1 MSKIYA
7 NPFSWGEPVKGS
19 HYVQRAND
27 QAFILDRIEAQF
39 QILLTGQRGTGKT
52 SLIKHILDKHPTSS
66 LHFDLPF
73 IVSRQGLIDLLTAG
87 LINSFPK
94 AEQDE
99 RLQAIREDP
108 ERSNLKILFDVW
120 YDLVKASNKTFVI
133 VWDEFQHLAKFKADI
148 IGELKRALKGRRG
161 IVHLFVSH
169 RKDILQSAFGQ
180 GSQGFFKQQVIYE
193 LGNLEEKICLQY
205 LSRRFRRMGLS
216 DFDLPAAVY
225 KVTRG
230 QALFT
235 QRLAYT
241 VAQVWLEGTSTRLL
255 QRSVAKLLKE
265 RNILFTYIW
274 DQFGLNEK
282 RLLIGLASGFSRP
295 TELGFI
301 AQFGLSAT
309 STAHNTVIK
318 LVREGW
324 VVNRDEGYHIYD
336 SLFLS
341 WLQKNEGVS

>member
-19 HYVQRAND
+19 HYVQRSSD
-27 QAFILDRIEAQF
+27 QAFILDRIEDQF
-39 QILLTGQRGTGKT
+39 QVLLTGQRGTGKT
-52 SLIKHILDKHPTSS
+52 SLMKHVLDKQPIAS

-73 IVSRQGLIDLLTAG
+73 IVSRQGLFELLTEG
-87 LINSFPK
+87 LINHFPK
-94 AEQDE
+94 ADKDP

-108 ERSNLKILFDVW
+108 SQTKLKSLFDV
-120 YDLVKASNKTFVI
+120 YYEQVEASNQTFVI
-133 VWDEFQHLAKFKADI
+133 IWDEFQHLAKFKTDI
-148 IGELKRALKGRRG
+148 IGEVKQALKGRRG
-161 IVHLFVSH
+161 IVHFFVSH
-169 RKDILQSAFGQ
+169 RKDVLQTAFGR
-180 GSQGFFKQQVIYE
+180 GSQSFFKQQALYE

-225 KVTRG
+225 KVTHG

-241 VAQVWLEGTSTRLL
+241 VAQVWLEGTTTRLL

-341 WLQKNEGVS
+341 WLQKREGVS